1 MQRIVGLWLS
11 RYSLSFSDRILIK
24 KQYQYYTRLYK
35 PKKKSH
41 DVHNSTTQHIS
52 SIYNFMHF
60 QFSIKKFS
68 LPRSNTDFDFVNYFR

>member
-1 MQRIVGLWLS
+1 MQCIVGLWL
-11 RYSLSFSDRILIK
+11 YSLSFSDRIFINTIHVYIN
-24 KQYQYYTRLYK
+24 Q
-35 PKKKSH
+35 KSH

-52 SIYNFMHF
+52 SIYSFMHF